1 MSPKLSWSRWAVIG
15 LIVLFTLIYFLPT
28 VIGSKWVYEPLLRRF
43 EAGDF
48 KLSIQK
54 ANLSWFWPTSLS
66 GIELSDNQGQ
76 HLLSVRE
83 IRNDRGL
90 LSSLLNGRQLG
101 RLTLKEPKLDI
112 ELLTEG
118 SNLGRLTEA
127 LNDSASG
134 SEAKA
139 PPIIDIEIQLQSASV
154 RVLKK
159 IESGGNEELVVVPP
173 FDLQVRYRSLDR
185 KPALEIEP
193 TILLDQ
199 VKLTPEL
206 IELGLDRAVPVLA
219 KSAWFDGR
227 LSIKTGRIEIPLLEP
242 QKALGIAEIT
252 FHEVRSGPS
261 DTTLIEILDFIAKLR
276 GKTGQHEFV
285 FVDGSIL
292 AIDMKDQ
299 RVTHHGLQLGL
310 PRIDPRLQLAS
321 SGTVGLVDKSLDLAL
336 EVPLPVE
343 QLARREEVR
352 TLGVPTMTLPIRG
365 SLDKPLVDWKAMR
378 GEGADILGL
387 IRERLASEAPGTAAA
402 IGALEGIAEGKGDE
416 AMAAALELVRRIGE
430 ARKSKRTEPSQ
441 ESTEPDSLPDSKFD
455 DQKEQSKPE
464 KSNRPVL
471 DALRNILRG
480 EANQ

>member
-1 MSPKLSWSRWAVIG
+1 MAIG
-15 LIVLFTLIYFLPT
+15 LIVLFTLIFFLPT

-48 KLSIQK
+48 KLTIQK
-54 ANLSWFWPTSLS
+54 VNLSWFLPTVLS
-66 GIELSDNQGQ
+66 GIELSDSQGQ

-127 LNDSASG
+127 LSDSASG
-134 SEAKA
+134 SKAKS
-139 PPIIDIEIQLQSASV
+139 PPVIDIEIQLESASV

-159 IESGGNEELVVVPP
+159 TAAVGHEELVVVPP
-173 FDLQVRYRSLDR
+173 FNLQVQYRSLDE
-185 KPALEIEP
+185 KPTLEVEP
-193 TILLDQ
+193 TTLLDQ

-206 IELGLDRAVPVLA
+206 IELGLDRAVPILA

-227 LSIKTGRIEIPLLEP
+227 LSIRTGRIEVPLLEP
-242 QKALGIAEIT
+242 QNAQGSAEIT

-261 DTTLIEILDFIAKLR
+261 DRTLIEILDFISKLR
-276 GKTGQHEFV
+276 GKSGQHELV

-292 AIDMKDQ
+292 AIEMKDQ
-299 RVTHHGLQLGL
+299 RVTHRGLQLGL
-310 PRIDPRLQLAS
+310 PRIDPRLQLTS
-321 SGTVGLVDKSLDLAL
+321 SGTVGLVDKSLALEL

-343 QLARREEVR
+343 QFARREEVR
-352 TLGVPTMTLPIRG
+352 ALGVPTMTLPIGG
-365 SLDKPLVDWKAMR
+365 SLDEPIVDWNAMR

-402 IGALEGIAEGKGDE
+402 IGALEGIADGNADE
-416 AMAAALELVRRIGE
+416 AISAAVEFVRRIGE
-430 ARKSKRTEPSQ
+430 ARKAKRSATNP
-441 ESTEPDSLPDSKFD
+441 ESTEPDILPDSTFNK
-455 DQKEQSKPE
+455 QEEQSKPE

-471 DALRNILRG
+471 DALRKVLRG
-480 EANQ
+480 EPQE